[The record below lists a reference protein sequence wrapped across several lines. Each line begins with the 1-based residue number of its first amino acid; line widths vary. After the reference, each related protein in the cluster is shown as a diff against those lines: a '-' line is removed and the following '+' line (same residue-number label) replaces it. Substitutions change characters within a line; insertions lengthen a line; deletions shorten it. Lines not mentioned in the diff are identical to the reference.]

1 MTQVTEGRSVQDA
14 QRAPRRARTAGRQCR
29 LLAISS
35 CPSPWAPQRPR
46 LPPPS
51 GRNTAW
57 GEGPEMRACARD
69 FLARFFPGERFGR
82 HAACEQLRAG
92 ACACASQ
99 LSCSCP
105 VGWVA
110 APDRRGRKNRREGA
124 QEGVAPPRM
133 RVWAAHPAPGL
144 ALCTSEQGSTARAA
158 PARSASSLSTRSSS
172 SPHGRAGFRKF
183 RFLPENGDLVRY
195 LRN

>member
-1 MTQVTEGRSVQDA
+1 
-14 QRAPRRARTAGRQCR
+14 
-29 LLAISS
+29 
-35 CPSPWAPQRPR
+35 
-46 LPPPS
+46 
-51 GRNTAW
+51 
-57 GEGPEMRACARD
+57 MRACARD

-92 ACACASQ
+92 ACACASR

-110 APDRRGRKNRREGA
+110 APDRPGRKNRREGA

-133 RVWAAHPAPGL
+133 RVWAPHLAPGL

-172 SPHGRAGFRKF
+172 SPHGRAGFTKF
-183 RFLPENGDLVRY
+183 RVLPDNGDSCPGPPFNLTSTEIRSLRKDLNFWTDAILVPEKSAVRN
-195 LRN
+195 LREKSRFFISVYQQPRKISCRR